1 MTKSSL
7 RSVQLLKNL
16 SVAAQVVGTH
26 LGDDPVLLALQISR
40 KLPYR
45 LARVVGSALSAAP
58 GIGVQTVGA
67 QMLGADFLPAAHAVL
82 ERGVGDGDS
91 RWNRLQHRLVAEAG
105 ISAGAIDWRDSSLP
119 ASTRARAA
127 WDAGALSEAI
137 EIARAGGALSYARR
151 LEGERDLLTPDF
163 ELNTTELNE
172 QNDRYMSEAGRA
184 ARVEGATRE
193 ASPQNSGK
201 LTAVH
206 LLTNSLPATQS
217 GYTLRTHRL
226 LQSLAQNRAL
236 NVLAFTRIGYPVA
249 IGALGASATAQVDAI
264 NYRRILPARLGKTHP
279 ERLAQWVREVA
290 QHVLAE
296 TQQNQPRIVHTTT
309 NYPNALAAVA
319 LARTLDAP
327 WVYEVRGIME
337 ETWASNK
344 KTAAARA
351 EAEASERFALIRAR
365 ETQLMR
371 QADHVITL
379 SQVMKEQLVRR
390 GIAPE
395 RITVVPNAV
404 NDSLFEQNLT
414 PHGAREQLGLNQS
427 GFWVGSV
434 SSLVDYEGFDT
445 LLRAVAMARQTG
457 RDVRVLLTGDGIV
470 RGKLQDLASEL
481 ELGENAV
488 FLGKVAP
495 EQAFV
500 AHQALNAFVV
510 PRKNVKVAQSVT
522 PLKPIEAM
530 ALGRAVIASDIPPL
544 AELVHNDVAAPAGL
558 LAEAENPASFAR
570 VIEQLMDNSELT
582 TQLVH
587 NGKELAR
594 TRTWGNN
601 AKIVHSIYRKVLK
614 VGMYE

>member
-45 LARVVGSALSAAP
+45 LARVVGSVLSAAP

-67 QMLGADFLPAAHAVL
+67 QMLGADFLPAAHTVL
-82 ERGVGDGDS
+82 ERGVADDAP

-105 ISAGAIDWRDSSLP
+105 ISAGAVDWRDSSLP

-137 EIARAGGALSYARR
+137 KIARAGGALTYARR
-151 LEGERDLLTPDF
+151 LEGERDLLNPDF
-163 ELNTTELNE
+163 ELGLAEQNK
-172 QNDRYMSEAGRA
+172 QNDRSIDGVALPES
-184 ARVEGATRE
+184 AT
-193 ASPQNSGK
+193 SSKNNGK

-226 LQSLAQNRAL
+226 LQSLVQNRVL

-249 IGALGASATAQVDAI
+249 IGSLGASATAQVDAI
-264 NYRRILPARLGKTHP
+264 NYRRILPARLAKTHP
-279 ERLAQWVREVA
+279 QRLVQWVREVA
-290 QHVLAE
+290 QQVLAE
-296 TQQNQPRIVHTTT
+296 TQPNQPRVVHTTT
-309 NYPNALAAVA
+309 NYPNALAAAA
-319 LARTLDAP
+319 LARTLGAP

-351 EAEASERFALIRAR
+351 EAESSERFALIRAR

-379 SQVMKEQLVRR
+379 SSVMKEQLIQR
-390 GIAPE
+390 GIAPGH
-395 RITVVPNAV
+395 ITVVPNAV
-404 NDSLFEQNLT
+404 NDSLLERNLT
-414 PHGAREQLGLNQS
+414 PQGAREQLGLAQS

-445 LLRAVAMARQTG
+445 LLRAVALARQAG
-457 RDVRVLLTGDGIV
+457 RDVRVLLAGDGV
-470 RGKLQDLASEL
+470 MRGKLQDLANEL
-481 ELGENAV
+481 GLGENAV

-544 AELVHNDVAAPAGL
+544 AELVHNDVARPAGL

-570 VIEQLMDNSELT
+570 AIEQLMDNSKLAN
-582 TQLVH
+582 QLVR

-594 TRTWGNN
+594 TRTWAHN
-601 AKIVHSIYRKVLK
+601 AHTVQSVYQQVL
-614 VGMYE
+614 GANHLE